1 MEMNRMIAM
10 FMEYC
15 KSKQL
20 RERTMLSY
28 EQSLKLFAVWLEDV
42 EEITHVEKIKE
53 MNIRRYIIELQSRG
67 KYTFYSRKGTPSSDS
82 AVRRRDYND
91 KVTNVTI
98 NNYLR
103 NISPFFTWLVEI
115 EAIQKSPMT
124 RIKEL
129 PQQRKAKEY
138 LEDEEVK
145 TLLRSMDTSYFPEY
159 RDMVIMMIMLDSGT
173 RLGETLSIEMEQID
187 LMGRTIDLPAEKTKG
202 RSARN
207 VFFSRK
213 VEKELRHWIQFKDRY
228 CESNYAFPVK
238 RSGRM
243 VKVSQYESNFRRYIE
258 RSGIKKHIS
267 PHTLRNNFAKRC
279 LLSGM
284 DIYTLSRILGH
295 SSVTVT
301 EQAYLDIYDKE
312 LKGKYYKFSPLD
324 NIYYR

>member
-202 RSARN
+202 RSART

-213 VEKELRHWIQFKDRY
+213 VEKELRHWIQFKDR
-228 CESNYAFPVK
+228 
-238 RSGRM
+238 
-243 VKVSQYESNFRRYIE
+243 
-258 RSGIKKHIS
+258 
-267 PHTLRNNFAKRC
+267 
-279 LLSGM
+279 
-284 DIYTLSRILGH
+284 
-295 SSVTVT
+295 
-301 EQAYLDIYDKE
+301 
-312 LKGKYYKFSPLD
+312 
-324 NIYYR
+324 

>member
-103 NISPFFTWLVEI
+103 NISPFFT
-115 EAIQKSPMT
+115 
-124 RIKEL
+124 
-129 PQQRKAKEY
+129 
-138 LEDEEVK
+138 
-145 TLLRSMDTSYFPEY
+145 
-159 RDMVIMMIMLDSGT
+159 
-173 RLGETLSIEMEQID
+173 
-187 LMGRTIDLPAEKTKG
+187 
-202 RSARN
+202 
-207 VFFSRK
+207 
-213 VEKELRHWIQFKDRY
+213 
-228 CESNYAFPVK
+228 
-238 RSGRM
+238 
-243 VKVSQYESNFRRYIE
+243 
-258 RSGIKKHIS
+258 
-267 PHTLRNNFAKRC
+267 
-279 LLSGM
+279 
-284 DIYTLSRILGH
+284 
-295 SSVTVT
+295 
-301 EQAYLDIYDKE
+301 
-312 LKGKYYKFSPLD
+312 
-324 NIYYR
+324 